1 MLKIKWTSRYDSL
14 GKKVTSIS
22 LYTTRT
28 TPHNIFYPAPPKRGI
43 PEMSLFL
50 KIDQTLRFRHVAM
63 EEVFCTSM
71 QSETFLNTLWCSTP
85 IPGVWGWLDFSLCPG
100 WREGSGLVGPPGSR
114 ALVKNTTIESL
125 FIRHSHYPQY
135 SRLYRYINISHS

>member
-1 MLKIKWTSRYDSL
+1 MIKIKWTPRYDSL
-14 GKKVTSIS
+14 GKKSYQHIHV
-22 LYTTRT
+22 YHPHH
-28 TPHNIFYPAPPKRGI
+28 PHNIFYPAPPKRGI

-100 WREGSGLVGPPGSR
+100 WREGEWCGGSPWLPGFG
-114 ALVKNTTIESL
+114 KKYYN
-125 FIRHSHYPQY
+125 
-135 SRLYRYINISHS
+135 